1 MSLASVVVGRLRA
14 SVVNTWIAQI
24 NRLTLGA
31 SDDVFSSRGGC
42 TLSTTSAS
50 YVDVTNASKA
60 FTKVGSSSESDLLVE
75 LSVCCYATA
84 APTVVKFAVQVNGT
98 DNEVVVFSINTANI
112 HMTFPVG
119 AVRITGLAASGY
131 TVKARALRVSG
142 AGTVTIDSSD
152 TVTMVLKERPL

>member
-1 MSLASVVVGRLRA
+1 MSLASVIVGRLRA

-98 DNEVVVFSINTANI
+98 GATLTA
-112 HMTFPVG
+112 
-119 AVRITGLAASGY
+119 S
-131 TVKARALRVSG
+131 ARHLG
-142 AGTVTIDSSD
+142 AGQVQP
-152 TVTMVLKERPL
+152 VAERVRERLHRLR